1 MKKAGRIVSFL
12 LSAMMI
18 LTIVGCRAQDG
29 ANTGD
34 LAGQKSSAN
43 GDKTTGSKPSESS
56 GNTPGQK
63 SSANGKKGKLRIG
76 IIQYMEHVSLDTARE
91 GFLDA
96 LEDKGYR
103 DGSNITVDFQNAQG
117 DPSNLSTIS
126 DQLVANKTDL
136 ILAIATPAAQSIAG
150 KTTDI
155 PILATA
161 VTDFADARLADS
173 NKVPGGNVS
182 GTSDMNP
189 VRKQIDLLLKLAPD
203 ARTIGVIYASN
214 EDNSIL
220 QASLAKKAVK
230 KLGLKYVETTVSNT
244 NDVQQATQSIVG
256 RCDAIY
262 IPTDNVL
269 ASSMPTVHGVT
280 ARTKTPVVCGESG
293 MVKNGGLATLGINY
307 HDLGYQTGEM
317 AVRILKGEAEPASL
331 PIESAKD
338 LDFYINGKVAEE
350 IGVKIPEDLHKYVK

>member
-1 MKKAGRIVSFL
+1 MKKAGRIGSFL

-18 LTIVGCRAQDG
+18 LMIVGCHAQDG
-29 ANTGD
+29 ANTGNTT
-34 LAGQKSSAN
+34 GQKSSVNAKN
-43 GDKTTGSKPSESS
+43 TTGSKSSESP
-56 GNTPGQK
+56 GNTPGK
-63 SSANGKKGKLRIG
+63 ESSENGKKGKLKIG
-76 IIQYMEHVSLDTARE
+76 IIQYTEHVSLDTARE

-96 LEDKGYR
+96 LEDNGYR
-103 DGSNITVDFQNAQG
+103 DGTNITVDFQNAQG

-126 DQLVANKTDL
+126 DQLVSNKADL

-150 KTTDI
+150 RTTDI

-173 NKVPGGNVS
+173 NEVPGGNVS

-203 ARTIGVIYASN
+203 ARTVGLIYASN

-244 NDVQQATQSIVG
+244 NDVQQATQSIAG
-256 RCDAIY
+256 QCDAIY

-269 ASSMPTVHGVT
+269 ASAMPTVHGVT
-280 ARTKTPVVCGESG
+280 ARTKIPVVCGESG

-338 LDFYINGKVAEE
+338 LDFFINGKVAEE
-350 IGVKIPEDLHKYVK
+350 IGVKIPEDLQKYVK